1 MGMLNAICCLY
12 LAIVSQKPPP
22 SCKSLEL
29 QKKLQYCY
37 STIVNLRWYY
47 SSIVKQ
53 NNNFLFL
60 PINICHFLSL
70 HYLICSLSP
79 EHSLSSLLSL
89 VFVLQLLSPL
99 LKPKTP
105 CGGSSGRGRR
115 GSSNMTLSS
124 LWQQR
129 GLCGSGGE
137 VCLGWWSAVAEWVCG
152 VS

>member
-37 STIVNLRWYY
+37 STIVNLRWYC

-79 EHSLSSLLSL
+79 EDSLSSLLSL

-99 LKPKTP
+99 LKPKTSFFSNPKPRVVVVVAEVGVGPPIWRCLP
-105 CGGSSGRGRR
+105 CGNSVG
-115 GSSNMTLSS
+115 
-124 LWQQR
+124 
-129 GLCGSGGE
+129 C
-137 VCLGWWSAVAEWVCG
+137 VVVVAKYV
-152 VS
+152 